1 MENDIYEI
9 IKLNDDIKN
18 KIFSQIFKELQAIN
32 MYPLANQSNTSQTI
46 QSNYNKDLFELV
58 LNDGILNIL
67 NVKE

>member
-46 QSNYNKDLFELV
+46 QSN
-58 LNDGILNIL
+58 
-67 NVKE
+67 

>member
-18 KIFSQIFKELQAIN
+18 IIFSQIFKELQAIN